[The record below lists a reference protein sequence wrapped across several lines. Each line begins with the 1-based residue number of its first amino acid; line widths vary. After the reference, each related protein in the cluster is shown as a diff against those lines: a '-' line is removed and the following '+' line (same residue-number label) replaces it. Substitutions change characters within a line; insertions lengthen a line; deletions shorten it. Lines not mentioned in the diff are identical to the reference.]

1 MEVSKQRKSIVPTK
15 QNGDSRDYVRTDHA
29 NNQAIAIALLL
40 SQEAETEIA
49 GNGKAYIQVSAFRLF
64 VFYDRYFPPPMPALI
79 AAGYM
84 MDDVCC
90 DSWWKSFSI
99 LLEKL
104 CNADKRIE
112 L

>member
-64 VFYDRYFPPPMPALI
+64 VFYDRYSPPMPALI

-84 MDDVCC
+84 MDDVYC
-90 DSWWKSFSI
+90 DSWRKSFSI

-104 CNADKRIE
+104 CNADRRIE

>member
-29 NNQAIAIALLL
+29 NNPAIAIALLL

-64 VFYDRYFPPPMPALI
+64 VFYDRYPPHACI
-79 AAGYM
+79 NRSRVYDG
-84 MDDVCC
+84 
-90 DSWWKSFSI
+90 
-99 LLEKL
+99 
-104 CNADKRIE
+104 
-112 L
+112 